1 MRMQV
6 QSLAPLSGLRIP
18 RCHELWCW
26 WQMWLGSGISV
37 AVVQA
42 GSCSSH
48 SDPAWETPYATGAA
62 PPPKKKK
69 SEKMQE
75 QRKAVKQD
83 QILMV
88 CLVIKQSRTFRS
100 SSRAVDGIFLFFC
113 LFFCIWY
120 FEPHP
125 VSCLRE
131 TETPT
136 RRKKLTTC

>member
-1 MRMQV
+1 MSCGVGGRCGLDLAFLWLWCRLAAVAPILTQRGKLHMPQV
-6 QSLAPLSGLRIP
+6 Q
-18 RCHELWCW
+18 
-26 WQMWLGSGISV
+26 
-37 AVVQA
+37 
-42 GSCSSH
+42 
-48 SDPAWETPYATGAA
+48 A